1 LRSYILNEGWRDK
14 TQMADFEDPKIKKND
29 KEDEER
35 GDEMENY
42 ETAYNF
48 RFEDPNAA
56 TITSHA
62 RNALAQESLRRKS
75 ETRKLARERKLSR
88 KEEEKLKRKEEITA
102 LKQVKKDEILDRL
115 RKAEFIGHLDHELA
129 DKIQKELDTEFIP
142 DVYDKAMTK
151 TFNEKYYD
159 HEQDEMEVDP
169 DLNVN
174 LLKDR
179 DFEESVEGDFEEEVQ
194 QNYK

>member
-1 LRSYILNEGWRDK
+1 
-14 TQMADFEDPKIKKND
+14 
-29 KEDEER
+29 
-35 GDEMENY
+35 
-42 ETAYNF
+42 
-48 RFEDPNAA
+48 
-56 TITSHA
+56 
-62 RNALAQESLRRKS
+62 
-75 ETRKLARERKLSR
+75 
-88 KEEEKLKRKEEITA
+88 
-102 LKQVKKDEILDRL
+102 
-115 RKAEFIGHLDHELA
+115 
-129 DKIQKELDTEFIP
+129 
-142 DVYDKAMTK
+142 MTK

>member
-1 LRSYILNEGWRDK
+1 
-14 TQMADFEDPKIKKND
+14 MADFEDPKIKKND

-129 DKIQKELDTEFIP
+129 DKI
-142 DVYDKAMTK
+142 
-151 TFNEKYYD
+151 
-159 HEQDEMEVDP
+159 
-169 DLNVN
+169 
-174 LLKDR
+174 
-179 DFEESVEGDFEEEVQ
+179 
-194 QNYK
+194 